1 MHPVIDD
8 KEAVER
14 FQIHLNRQPK
24 ADELFEHPHAKGYRY
39 LPISYVQM
47 SLDETFLGI
56 WEETDFRWQIVGNEI
71 VGTLHLRV
79 FHPVA
84 RVWIT
89 RIGTAAT
96 MIRQASGSKISDIDA
111 KQKNALEMDFPHLK
125 SDCLKSAAKS
135 LGLSFGRDLNRK
147 IADVYHPLIKQAK
160 ERAEEKAS
168 KEAVHQD
175 YLDALE
181 FCTTLDAVATVER
194 QYPELANN
202 SYWRRAVTDKKRK
215 IQYGR

>member
-1 MHPVIDD
+1 MNPLIDD
-8 KEAVER
+8 KQAVER
-14 FQIHLNRQPK
+14 FQIHLNSQPK

-47 SLDETFLGI
+47 SLDETFLGL
-56 WEETDFRWQIVGNEI
+56 WEESDFRWQIVGNEI

-84 RVWIT
+84 KVWIT

-147 IADVYHPLIKQAK
+147 FADVYHPMVHEAKQRADMKAAK
-160 ERAEEKAS
+160 EL
-168 KEAVHQD
+168 VHQD
-175 YLDALE
+175 YLDSLE
-181 FCTTLDAVATVER
+181 MCATVQAVTGLES
-194 QYPELANN
+194 QFPELENN
-202 SYWRRAVTDKKRK
+202 PHWRAAVTAKKRALHGK
-215 IQYGR
+215 

>member
-1 MHPVIDD
+1 MSPVIDD
-8 KEAVER
+8 KAAVEQ
-14 FQIHLNRQPK
+14 FQEYLNRQPK
-24 ADELFEHPHAKGYRY
+24 AEELFEHPHAKGYRY
-39 LPISYVQM
+39 LPISHVQM
-47 SLDETFLGI
+47 ELDQVFLGI
-56 WEETDFRWQIVGNEI
+56 WEEVDFRWQIVGNEI

-84 RVWIT
+84 KVWIT

-135 LGLSFGRDLNRK
+135 LGLSLGRDLNRK

-160 ERAEEKAS
+160 ERAELKAA

-175 YLDALE
+175 YLDSLDMCATVQAVTALE
-181 FCTTLDAVATVER
+181 A
-194 QYPELANN
+194 QYPELDKNPH
-202 SYWRRAVTDKKRK
+202 WRAAVTAKKRAVH
-215 IQYGR
+215 GR